1 MHAVMNALIEG
12 SDISLN
18 KNTRFAY
25 DIKIDE
31 NIDFKSI
38 EVKSRVFSFIRESN
52 RKTKRFDDITI

>member
-18 KNTRFAY
+18 KNTRFNY

-38 EVKSRVFSFIRESN
+38 EG
-52 RKTKRFDDITI
+52 D